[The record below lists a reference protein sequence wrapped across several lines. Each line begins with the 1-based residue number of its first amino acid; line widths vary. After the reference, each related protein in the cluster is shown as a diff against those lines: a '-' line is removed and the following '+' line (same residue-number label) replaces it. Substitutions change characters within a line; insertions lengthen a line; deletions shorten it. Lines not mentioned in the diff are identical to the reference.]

1 MGGSQSATLLWSMPS
16 RWPSTCVV
24 TKVASSTQQGVFSEL
39 QDPEPSTSPWSRPCP
54 SGKHMQPPL
63 SPGGGSETVVRL
75 SRKPGVWVV
84 R

>member
-39 QDPEPSTSPWSRPCP
+39 QDPEPSTSP